1 MKVSVEITSAVISK
15 KDGRGYINTLEEID
29 DIFYKK
35 GLVVCKPEL
44 IEKVNSENLT
54 SLVVESSLLNY

>member
-1 MKVSVEITSAVISK
+1 MKLSVEITSAVISK

-29 DIFYKK
+29 GMFYKK

-44 IEKVNSENLT
+44 IEKVNNDNLT
-54 SLVVESSLLNY
+54 SLEVESSLINY